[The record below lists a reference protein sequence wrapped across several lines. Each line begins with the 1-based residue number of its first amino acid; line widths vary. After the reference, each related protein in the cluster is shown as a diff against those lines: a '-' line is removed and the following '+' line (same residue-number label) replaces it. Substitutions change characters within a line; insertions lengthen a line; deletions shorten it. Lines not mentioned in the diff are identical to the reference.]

1 MALLCLYHLQSLLH
15 PYPRQ
20 DPLPRILVKSDDT
33 FNIHTLFPGM
43 SMKPKIK
50 SFFGASRQ
58 YVVAGASNNPSK
70 FGFKILLWYV
80 SHGLSV
86 IPINPKESE
95 ILGQPVV
102 KSIPEVLKS
111 LSAGK
116 DINQY
121 KLSSADGLSVSF
133 LTPPHITVQTLKDI
147 AEVPEYK
154 SLIRGLWFQ
163 PGSYDQEALDTAE
176 ALGLL
181 EKVVHQEECILIRG
195 EEGMYSAN
203 L

>member
-1 MALLCLYHLQSLLH
+1 MK
-15 PYPRQ
+15 R
-20 DPLPRILVKSDDT
+20 VDT
-33 FNIHTLFPGM
+33 FNSHTLFSEM

-116 DINQY
+116 DIDQY

-154 SLIRGLWFQ
+154 SLIKGLWFQ

>member
-1 MALLCLYHLQSLLH
+1 MTSVPPTAWLSPDSCENELLKSANSL
-15 PYPRQ
+15 PFF
-20 DPLPRILVKSDDT
+20 K
-33 FNIHTLFPGM
+33 M

-58 YVVAGASNNPSK
+58 YVVTGASNNPSK

-86 IPINPKESE
+86 VPINPKESE
-95 ILGQPVV
+95 ILGQQVI
-102 KSIPEVLKS
+102 KSVPEVMKALGTKKD
-111 LSAGK
+111 LS
-116 DINQY
+116 QY
-121 KLSSADGLSVSF
+121 KLSEKDGLSISF
-133 LTPPHITVQTLKDI
+133 LTPPHITIQTLKDI
-147 AEVPEYK
+147 AEVPDYK
-154 SLIRGLWFQ
+154 SLIKGLWFQ

-176 ALGLL
+176 ALGLIDR
-181 EKVVHQEECILIRG
+181 VVHQEECILVRG